1 MYDTIIRYNGSGFHT
16 KVISKK
22 KGFEL
27 SVTEYE
33 SEGWAILGT
42 KK

>member
-1 MYDTIIRYNGSGFHT
+1 MVLVFTQKLFLKN
-16 KVISKK
+16 

-33 SEGWAILGT
+33 NEGWAILGT

>member
-1 MYDTIIRYNGSGFHT
+1 MVLVFTQKLFLKN
-16 KVISKK
+16 